1 MGRLRFEPK
10 NRVLFGEL
18 PQVMEPEDQNSR
30 LWLQYGGWRIEVGA
44 DFDEAHLSRLM
55 MLVEQRSCS

>member
-1 MGRLRFEPK
+1 MGRLRLVPK

-18 PQVMEPEDQNSR
+18 PQVLEPKGQNSR

-44 DFDEAHLSRLM
+44 DFDEAQLSRLM
-55 MLVEQRSCS
+55 ILVEQRPCS